1 MSHHTSFL
9 FAFVTVSLDLVGCSK
24 PETEP
29 VMELAGTVAPD
40 RLAPQEPLIG
50 TQRVWGLRV
59 PDGMTISSQFPRK
72 VHLSGSRSLTSVME
86 ALREQVS
93 ASHAEV
99 TPSRFVF
106 ERAAIQS
113 EGERKL
119 LRIEALTDGPL
130 TRVYISDIT
139 PPPVPSGL
147 SEAEMWERA
156 GYNPDGT
163 IKNPSQVL

>member
-1 MSHHTSFL
+1 MSHYTL
-9 FAFVTVSLDLVGCSK
+9 PLLALLTVSVSLVGCSK
-24 PETEP
+24 PEQAP
-29 VMELAGTVAPD
+29 VIEVTGSVAPD

-50 TQRVWGLRV
+50 TQRVWGLRI

-93 ASHAEV
+93 TSHAEV

-119 LRIEALTDGPL
+119 LRIEALTEGPL

-147 SEAEMWERA
+147 SESEMWERA
-156 GYNPDGT
+156 GRNPDGT

>member
-1 MSHHTSFL
+1 MSHPTSL
-9 FAFVTVSLDLVGCSK
+9 LLALVSVSVSFVGCTK
-24 PETEP
+24 REEAP
-29 VMELAGTVAPD
+29 VIEIAGTVAPD

-50 TQRVWGLRV
+50 SQRVWGLRV

-93 ASHAEV
+93 ASHVEV
-99 TPSRFVF
+99 TASRFIF
-106 ERAAIQS
+106 ERAVIQT

-119 LRIEALTDGPL
+119 VRIEALTDGPL
-130 TRVYISDIT
+130 TRVYLSDIT